1 MAFEKANFGRQNDN
15 FYIISNL
22 KDCALSD
29 NNKSSKY
36 FEKIQQIQK
45 TFLWGKIKTK
55 QNKKVKI
62 KQNTLRNDYKDG
74 GLKIVDTEN
83 KIVRLKCS

>member
-36 FEKIQQIQK
+36 FEKI
-45 TFLWGKIKTK
+45 
-55 QNKKVKI
+55 
-62 KQNTLRNDYKDG
+62 
-74 GLKIVDTEN
+74 
-83 KIVRLKCS
+83 